1 MRRTSYRRR
10 KKIRVMTG
18 DGGVLVQDVQGG
30 SDSFHGQNMLLLLLL
45 LLLLL
50 FLIIIVIKDILE
62 M

>member
-30 SDSFHGQNMLLLLLL
+30 SDSFHGQNMLLLL
-45 LLLLL
+45 
-50 FLIIIVIKDILE
+50 FLIIVIKDILE